1 MTSSNYDENM
11 QITDFEEIIEEF
23 TEVLGT
29 LGFKIS
35 QANTDTSGG
44 KTGRA
49 DRYVTFIY
57 QEIMIVFSNNHT
69 KFIDIDFYRTGEW
82 TLKKSN

>member
-1 MTSSNYDENM
+1 MTSENYDENS

-23 TEVLGT
+23 TEVLGAI
-29 LGFKIS
+29 GFKIS

-44 KTGRA
+44 KTGRS
-49 DRYVTFIY
+49 DRYVTFIN
-57 QEIMIVFSNNHT
+57 QDIMIVFSNNFT
-69 KFIDIDFYRTGEW
+69 RFIDIDFYKTGTW